1 MTTLRIFC
9 VGTLALCC
17 CAMPAEA
24 ETQLVGQIIKSGAEV
39 FEGNTSDSR
48 FASRSA
54 SSCAE
59 VKDAC
64 PEVLMDYHEDFWEC
78 QCRPSAWKITLWVIG
93 TFLGIPLVCIA
104 LKWWCKSDD
113 KL

>member
-1 MTTLRIFC
+1 
-9 VGTLALCC
+9 
-17 CAMPAEA
+17 MPAEA
-24 ETQLVGQIIKSGAEV
+24 ETQLVGQTIKSGEILAEV

-59 VKDAC
+59 MKDTC
-64 PEVLMDYHEDFWEC
+64 PEVIMDFTWDIMGCEC
-78 QCRPSAWKITLWVIG
+78 RASAWKVTLWVIG
-93 TFLGIPLVCIA
+93 GFLAIPLMCIA
-104 LKWWCKSDD
+104 LKWWRKSDD